1 MPWSC
6 VDLRYAREKPTWLAL
21 QGLPSTTA
29 VVDRRAFLDETLP
42 GAMQAEDDVLVF
54 FIDRDEA
61 LEGSADSFA
70 DGGGVRGIALAALA
84 GHALGYL
91 PVQLSTQGIDP
102 QITRDCLEAL
112 RGLSGVRV
120 TFPQYDP
127 GPGQRRWEL
136 VAAGSV
142 FLAVSIYFIY
152 TMLRSY
158 LQGYGI
164 GVGFVI
170 PAAMALV
177 AAWIVRYGWKRR
189 C

>member
-1 MPWSC
+1 M
-6 VDLRYAREKPTWLAL
+6 WLETAYTSDHPQMSVVL
-21 QGLPSTTA
+21 AIKAGSTFWDVAKQSNFIRHSLPS
-29 VVDRRAFLDETLP
+29 ETP
-42 GAMQAEDDVLVF
+42 P
-54 FIDRDEA
+54 
-61 LEGSADSFA
+61 
-70 DGGGVRGIALAALA
+70 
-84 GHALGYL
+84 GYL
-91 PVQLSTQGIDP
+91 PVPLSTQGIDP

-127 GPGQRRWEL
+127 GPGRRRWEL
-136 VAAGSV
+136 VAAGSA